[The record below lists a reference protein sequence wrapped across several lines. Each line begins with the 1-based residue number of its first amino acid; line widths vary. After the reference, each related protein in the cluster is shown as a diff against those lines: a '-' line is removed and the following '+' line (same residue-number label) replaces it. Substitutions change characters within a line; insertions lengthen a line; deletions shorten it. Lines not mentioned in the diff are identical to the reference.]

1 MWHQLPSSLR
11 NAVIGASTV
20 LAFAL
25 GGCDEGAV
33 GDDEGLGEGV
43 GGKGDVPVSDA
54 QMTPSTNNSLAV
66 LFGWDYLH
74 DAAMPNRCVK
84 SNPDTA
90 EGKPY
95 RVGEVQSRFDLSLVD
110 ERSELASELGL
121 DLELAAKYAGAS
133 ADGKSALL
141 DDFSRNSTSI
151 SYLVTMRREY
161 TVRTRHELQLSD
173 GGQAK
178 AAEGIH
184 EFLDACGTHYARGMR
199 YGAEVFVMVTYVAA
213 DQSTAR
219 KLEADLGISSG
230 DAVEGGELN
239 GNVGAKLA
247 SAANRAG
254 VNVEI
259 SIAAQGFTVDNARAS
274 AESISGLLGD
284 GLNENTFEGLQSL
297 YVAML
302 ESVEQDRCR
311 DEGRDSCWSAGDK
324 QAAGCGGDGEAACG
338 YAYND
343 NRKAIANG
351 VAAGLYT
358 SIIDWPRELD
368 ADMERAME
376 VFQDNEDYMRSL
388 GKVLRRMSDV
398 YLDEVRPFQRASQVD
413 KAAYNVPVGKVAAI
427 GAFGEPFVPSSVA
440 QMVEVTDEWAFQF
453 MPAALVAGNPAIE
466 AARSA
471 AFESSPPIEIEIEMI
486 EEELA
491 DCYRTSA
498 TNLARR
504 CEGYSSD
511 ALIASANAEIER
523 YAETGR
529 VLPIDARHE
538 ADARVYFADAVGQCE
553 QTNFGTEA
561 DPIWGRLPTREE
573 AVYLAPMVAYGNID
587 WSGADMR
594 HTIWYADSDDDG
606 CTDNHFAK
614 VMISEPSSDGPTF
627 ECVEVDFWGNEI
639 LALCVPP
646 SGPTGSPSA
655 P

>member
-1 MWHQLPSSLR
+1 MWHRRARGLQ
-11 NAVIGASTV
+11 NAVIVAS
-20 LAFAL
+20 AAL
-25 GGCDEGAV
+25 VISAAGCDEGA
-33 GDDEGLGEGV
+33 GADDAGLGEAP

-54 QMTPSTNNSLAV
+54 QMSPSTNNSLAV

-74 DAAMPNRCVK
+74 DAAMPNRCVM
-84 SNPDTA
+84 SNPSTA

-141 DDFSRNSTSI
+141 DDFSRNTTSI
-151 SYLVTMRREY
+151 SYLMTMRREY
-161 TVRTRHELQLSD
+161 TVRTRHELMLSE
-173 GGQAK
+173 GGHAK
-178 AAEGIH
+178 AEEGIH

-199 YGAEVFVMVTYVAA
+199 YGAEVYLMVTYTAA

-247 SAANRAG
+247 SAATRAG

-259 SIAAQGFTVDNARAS
+259 SIAAQGFTVEDGQAS
-274 AESISGLLGD
+274 AESIAGLLGE
-284 GLNENTFEGLQSL
+284 GLDENTFAGLQAL
-297 YVAML
+297 YVAMQ
-302 ESVEQDRCR
+302 ESVELDRCR
-311 DEGRDSCWSAGDK
+311 DEGRDSCWSDGDK
-324 QAAGCGGDGEAACG
+324 QAAGCGGDGQAACG

-368 ADMERAME
+368 GDMERAME

-413 KAAYNVPVGKVAAI
+413 KAAYNVPVGNMAVI
-427 GAFGEPFVPSSVA
+427 DRNSEPMVPHAVD
-440 QMVEVTDEWAFQF
+440 QMVEVADEWAFQF
-453 MPAALVAGNPAIE
+453 MPASIVAGNAAMQ
-466 AARSA
+466 AARA
-471 AFESSPPIEIEIEMI
+471 MAFESSPPIEVEIELI
-486 EEELA
+486 EEELT

-511 ALIASANAEIER
+511 ALIASANSELER

-529 VLPIDARHE
+529 LVPVDARHNS
-538 ADARVYFADAVGQCE
+538 DARVYFNDAVAQCE
-553 QTNFGTEA
+553 ATNFGSEA

-594 HTIWYADSDDDG
+594 HAIWYADSDDDG
-606 CTDNHFAK
+606 CTENHDAK
-614 VMISEPSSDGPTF
+614 VMISEPGTDGPTF